1 MRVIDLHTHILPPSW
16 PDLAERAGTR
26 GWLEITHLGGDGG
39 GGAAGGSGCACARLT
54 IDGRHFR
61 DIEANCWDPAARIRE
76 CDAHGV
82 SAQVLST
89 VPVMF
94 SYHQP
99 AHAALTLG
107 RHLNDHIAE
116 VVRAHPTRF
125 IGLGT
130 VPMQDT
136 ELACRELDRCLD
148 ELGMRGVE
156 IGSNINARRGDG
168 VTELNLDAP
177 ELFPFFEHCARRGAA
192 VFIHPWN
199 MMGQASVQRYWLP
212 WLVGMPAET
221 ARAACS
227 LMFGGVLLRLPSL
240 KVCLA
245 HGGGSLAFTIGRIAH
260 GFRERPDL
268 CAIDV
273 PCDDTGD
280 PRAQMRRFYFDTL
293 VHDEAALRF
302 LIDAVG
308 ASRLALGSDYPFP
321 LGERVAGTLIRGMHG
336 LSDADRARMLAGTA
350 EEFLG
355 LGSDS
360 CANPRQASPR

>member
-16 PDLAERAGTR
+16 PDMAARAGPR
-26 GWLEITHLGGDGG
+26 GMPAIEPHGP
-39 GGAAGGSGCACARLT
+39 GASGCACARMT
-54 IDGRHFR
+54 VDGRHFR
-61 DIEANCWDPAARIRE
+61 DIEANCWDPETRLRE

-82 SAQVLST
+82 SMQVLST

-99 AHAALTLG
+99 ADAALELA
-107 RHLNDHIAE
+107 RHLNDHIAG
-116 VVRAHPTRF
+116 VVRAWPTRF
-125 IGLGT
+125 AGLCT
-130 VPMQDT
+130 VPLQDP
-136 ELACRELDRCLD
+136 ERACRELDRALD

-156 IGSNINARRGDG
+156 IGSNVNTARG
-168 VTELNLDAP
+168 EWNLDAP

-192 VFIHPWN
+192 VFVHPWN
-199 MMGQASVQRYWLP
+199 MLGQASVQKYWLP

-227 LMFGGVLLRLPSL
+227 LMFGGVLARLPAL

-268 CAIDV
+268 CAVDCGI
-273 PCDDTGD
+273 D
-280 PRAQMRRFYFDTL
+280 PREQLGRFYLDTL

-302 LIDAVG
+302 LMESVG
-308 ASRLALGSDYPFP
+308 ARRLALGSDYPFP
-321 LGERVAGTLIRGMHG
+321 LGERVAGSMIRAMDGI
-336 LSDADRARMLAGTA
+336 SDADRARMLAGTA

-355 LGSDS
+355 
-360 CANPRQASPR
+360 AVSP

>member
-16 PDLAERAGTR
+16 PNLAERAGTR
-26 GWLEITHLGGDGG
+26 GWLSIEHLPS
-39 GGAAGGSGCACARLT
+39 AAGCGTGTSGCGCARLT

-61 DIEANCWDPAARIRE
+61 DIEANCWDPATRIRE
-76 CDAHGV
+76 CDEGGV
-82 SAQVLST
+82 SMQVLST

-99 AHAALTLG
+99 AHAALELG
-107 RHLNDHIAE
+107 RYLNDHIAG
-116 VVRAHPTRF
+116 VVRDHPSRF
-125 IGLGT
+125 SGLGT

-136 ELACRELDRCLD
+136 DLACRELDRCLD

-156 IGSNINARRGDG
+156 IGSNINAARG
-168 VTELNLDAP
+168 ELNLDAP

-199 MMGQASVQRYWLP
+199 MMGQASTPKYWLP

-227 LMFGGVLLRLPSL
+227 LMFGGVLARLPDL

-268 CAIDV
+268 CAVDCAV
-273 PCDDTGD
+273 D
-280 PRAQMRRFYFDTL
+280 PREQLRRFYFDTL

-302 LIDAVG
+302 LISAVG
-308 ASRLALGSDYPFP
+308 AERLALGSDYPFP
-321 LGERVAGTLIRGMHG
+321 LGERVAGTLIRGMEG
-336 LSDADRARMLAGTA
+336 LTAEERSRMLAGTA

-355 LGSDS
+355 R
-360 CANPRQASPR
+360 AIVT

>member
-16 PDLAERAGTR
+16 PDMAAKAGTR
-26 GWLEITHLGGDGG
+26 GWPAIEHL
-39 GGAAGGSGCACARLT
+39 AAHGSGCACARMT

-61 DIEANCWDPAARIRE
+61 DIEANCWDPAARIAD

-82 SAQVLST
+82 SMQVLST

-99 AHAALTLG
+99 AQAALELA

-116 VVRAHPTRF
+116 TVRAAPARF
-125 IGLGT
+125 AGLGT
-130 VPMQDT
+130 VPLQDCD
-136 ELACRELDRCLD
+136 LACRELDRCMD
-148 ELGMRGVE
+148 ALGMRGVE
-156 IGSNINARRGDG
+156 IGSNVNTARS
-168 VTELNLDAP
+168 EWNLDAP

-199 MMGQASVQRYWLP
+199 MLGQDRVAKYWLP

-227 LMFGGVLLRLPSL
+227 LMFGGVLARLPAL

-268 CAIDV
+268 CAVDCDV
-273 PCDDTGD
+273 D
-280 PRAQMRRFYFDTL
+280 PREQLGRFYLDTL

-302 LIDAVG
+302 LIHSVG
-308 ASRLALGSDYPFP
+308 ARRLALGSDYPFP
-321 LGERVAGTLIRGMHG
+321 LGERVAGSMIRAMAGI
-336 LSDADRARMLAGTA
+336 SDADRARMLAGTA

-355 LGSDS
+355 I
-360 CANPRQASPR
+360 

>member
-1 MRVIDLHTHILPPSW
+1 MRTIDLHTHILPPAW
-16 PDLAERAGTR
+16 PALAEKAGTR
-26 GWLEITHLGGDGG
+26 GWLEIQHLGR
-39 GGAAGGSGCACARLT
+39 GASGCDCARLT

-61 DIEANCWDPAARIRE
+61 DIEANCWDAETRLRE
-76 CDAHGV
+76 CDEHGV
-82 SAQVLST
+82 DMQVLST

-99 AHAALTLG
+99 AHAALELG

-116 VVRAHPTRF
+116 TVRAHPARF
-125 IGLGT
+125 AGLAT
-130 VPMQDT
+130 VPLQDA
-136 ELACRELDRCLD
+136 ELASRELDRCLD
-148 ELGMRGVE
+148 ELGLRGVE
-156 IGSNINARRGDG
+156 IGSNVNTARG
-168 VTELNLDAP
+168 ELNLDAP

-199 MMGQASVQRYWLP
+199 MMGQGAMQRYWLP

-227 LMFGGVLLRLPSL
+227 LMFGGVLARLPDL

-260 GFRERPDL
+260 GFHERPDL
-268 CAIDV
+268 CAVDCTV
-273 PCDDTGD
+273 D
-280 PRAQMRRFYFDTL
+280 PREQMRRFYFDTL
-293 VHDEAALRF
+293 VHDPQSLRF

-308 ASRLALGSDYPFP
+308 AARLALGSDYPFP
-321 LGERVAGTLIRGMHG
+321 LGERVAGSMIRAMEG

-350 EEFLG
+350 HEFLG
-355 LGSDS
+355 L
-360 CANPRQASPR
+360 

>member
-16 PDLAERAGTR
+16 PDMAARAVTL
-26 GWLEITHLGGDGG
+26 GWPAIEHLGA
-39 GGAAGGSGCACARLT
+39 GASGCACARMT
-54 IDGRHFR
+54 VDGRHFR
-61 DIEANCWDPAARIRE
+61 DIEANCWDPETRLRE

-82 SAQVLST
+82 SMQVLST

-99 AHAALTLG
+99 ADAALELA
-107 RHLNDHIAE
+107 RHLNDHIAG
-116 VVRAHPTRF
+116 VVRAWPTRF
-125 IGLGT
+125 AGLCT
-130 VPMQDT
+130 VPLQDP
-136 ELACRELDRCLD
+136 ERACRELDRALD

-156 IGSNINARRGDG
+156 IGSNVNTARG
-168 VTELNLDAP
+168 EWNLDAP

-192 VFIHPWN
+192 VFVHPWN
-199 MMGQASVQRYWLP
+199 MLGQASVQKYWLP

-227 LMFGGVLLRLPSL
+227 LMFGGVLARLPAL

-268 CAIDV
+268 CAVDCGI
-273 PCDDTGD
+273 D
-280 PRAQMRRFYFDTL
+280 PREQLGRFYLDTL

-302 LIDAVG
+302 LMESVG
-308 ASRLALGSDYPFP
+308 ARRLALGSDYPFP
-321 LGERVAGTLIRGMHG
+321 LGERVAGSMIRAMDGI
-336 LSDADRARMLAGTA
+336 SDADRARMLAGTA

-355 LGSDS
+355 
-360 CANPRQASPR
+360 AVSP

>member
-1 MRVIDLHTHILPPSW
+1 MRTIDLHTHILPPKW
-16 PDLAERAGTR
+16 PDLAAKAGTR
-26 GWLEITHLGGDGG
+26 GWLAIEHLASTGH
-39 GGAAGGSGCACARLT
+39 SGCACARLT

-61 DIEANCWDPAARIRE
+61 DIDSNCWDPRVRIEE

-82 SAQVLST
+82 SLQVLST

-94 SYHQP
+94 AYHQP
-99 AHAALTLG
+99 AHAALELA

-116 VVRAHPTRF
+116 VVRAHPARF
-125 IGLGT
+125 AGLAT
-130 VPMQDT
+130 VPLQDPD
-136 ELACRELDRCLD
+136 LACRELDRALD
-148 ELGMRGVE
+148 ELGLRGVE
-156 IGSNINARRGDG
+156 IGSNVTIVRDG
-168 VTELNLDAP
+168 HPTELNLDAP

-199 MMGQASVQRYWLP
+199 MMGQAVTPKYWLP

-227 LMFGGVLLRLPSL
+227 LMFGGVLARLPSL

-245 HGGGSLAFTIGRIAH
+245 HGGGSLAFTIGRIEH

-268 CAIDV
+268 CAID
-273 PCDDTGD
+273 CAQS
-280 PRAQMRRFYFDTL
+280 PREQMRRFYFDTL

-308 ASRLALGSDYPFP
+308 AGRLALGSDYPFP
-321 LGERVAGTLIRGMHG
+321 LGEQVAGTLLKSMRG
-336 LSDADRARMLAGTA
+336 LADRDRARMLAGTA

-355 LGSDS
+355 L
-360 CANPRQASPR
+360 

>member
-1 MRVIDLHTHILPPSW
+1 MRIIDLHTHILPPSW
-16 PDLAERAGTR
+16 PDLAAKAGTR
-26 GWLEITHLGGDGG
+26 GWPAITPLD
-39 GGAAGGSGCACARLT
+39 ARSPSGCACARMT

-61 DIEANCWDPAARIRE
+61 DIEANCWDPATRLRE
-76 CDAHGV
+76 CDEHGV

-99 AHAALTLG
+99 AQAALTLG

-116 VVRAHPTRF
+116 VVRAHPARF
-125 IGLGT
+125 VGLGT

-136 ELACRELDRCLD
+136 ELACRELDRCID

-199 MMGQASVQRYWLP
+199 MMGQASMQRYWLP

-227 LMFGGVLLRLPSL
+227 LMFGGVLARLPGL

-245 HGGGSLAFTIGRIAH
+245 HGGGSLAFTIGRIEH

-268 CAIDV
+268 CAID
-273 PCDDTGD
+273 CAEN
-280 PRAQMRRFYFDTL
+280 PREQMRRFYFDTL

-302 LIDAVG
+302 LMDSVG
-308 ASRLALGSDYPFP
+308 AARLALGSDYPFP
-321 LGERVAGTLIRGMHG
+321 LGERVAGTMIRGMQG
-336 LSDADRARMLAGTA
+336 VSDADRARMLAGTA

-355 LGSDS
+355 M
-360 CANPRQASPR
+360 

>member
-1 MRVIDLHTHILPPSW
+1 MSPRVDVIDVHTHILPRDIPRW
-16 PDLAERAGTR
+16 AERF
-26 GWLEITHLGGDGG
+26 
-39 GGAAGGSGCACARLT
+39 GSGGFMTLEHVPGTCRARMVRDDGRFFRDVEHSCFDADARLV
-54 IDGRHFR
+54 D
-61 DIEANCWDPAARIRE
+61 
-76 CDAHGV
+76 CDRHGV
-82 SAQVLST
+82 TMQVLST

-99 AHAALTLG
+99 AHAALELAK
-107 RHLNDHIAE
+107 HLNDHIAE

-125 IGLGT
+125 AGLAT
-130 VPMQDT
+130 VPLQDAD
-136 ELACRELDRCLD
+136 LACRELDRAID
-148 ELGMRGVE
+148 ELGVRGVE
-156 IGSNINARRGDG
+156 IGSNVNAHRGGKLVDM
-168 VTELNLDAP
+168 NLDSP

-199 MMGQASVQRYWLP
+199 MMGQGAMQKYWLP

-227 LMFGGVLLRLPSL
+227 LMFGGVLARLPSL

-245 HGGGSLAFTIGRIAH
+245 HGGGSLAFTISRIAH

-268 CAIDV
+268 CAVDCAV
-273 PCDDTGD
+273 D
-280 PRAQMRRFYFDTL
+280 PHEQLRRFYFDTL

-302 LIDAVG
+302 LMDRVG

-321 LGERVAGTLIRGMHG
+321 LGERVAGTMIRAMAG
-336 LSDADRARMLAGTA
+336 LSDAERARMLAGTA

-355 LGSDS
+355 L
-360 CANPRQASPR
+360 PRS